1 MIDEI
6 LLKNF
11 EQFARFTL
19 GFGLLFLS
27 IFYVTVVQKRWK
39 KTPFFT
45 VGIARTIMY
54 FTSLVIIVISP
65 LALPLLSPEFP
76 IDQFYYIIMLP
87 YLIYVSLLLLIASV
101 ESLIYIPTIIM
112 KIGGMDPKDA
122 RVNKGVREI
131 KRFIKRR

>member
-1 MIDEI
+1 
-6 LLKNF
+6 
-11 EQFARFTL
+11 
-19 GFGLLFLS
+19 
-27 IFYVTVVQKRWK
+27 
-39 KTPFFT
+39 
-45 VGIARTIMY
+45 
-54 FTSLVIIVISP
+54 
-65 LALPLLSPEFP
+65 
-76 IDQFYYIIMLP
+76 MLP